1 MSSSTKTDNRK
12 KDILILGKGPTQGLK
27 STRSAEKMYSI
38 NFTKKNKKFCLRS
51 HYNGA
56 NSYLF
61 VNGTEIIKFK
71 AKDWKYLAYS
81 LCLWNISKDW
91 TNDDM
96 KKKGFN
102 GYIYD
107 LSTDYNDIAVWD
119 ILGIHKYLMKKN
131 GIVLKMFR
139 FIKQILISAMML
151 FSSLPNVNSLKCVSL
166 KNQECKVR
174 PVIVDINSNNPILY
188 PFSVK
193 INKCSGNCNNI
204 NDPYAKI
211 WAVDT
216 VKNLNVKVLNLMS
229 RTNETR
235 FIKWHETCKCI
246 CRLDKVI

>member
-1 MSSSTKTDNRK
+1 
-12 KDILILGKGPTQGLK
+12 
-27 STRSAEKMYSI
+27 
-38 NFTKKNKKFCLRS
+38 
-51 HYNGA
+51 
-56 NSYLF
+56 
-61 VNGTEIIKFK
+61 
-71 AKDWKYLAYS
+71 
-81 LCLWNISKDW
+81 
-91 TNDDM
+91 
-96 KKKGFN
+96 
-102 GYIYD
+102 
-107 LSTDYNDIAVWD
+107 
-119 ILGIHKYLMKKN
+119 MKKN

-193 INKCSGNCNNI
+193 INKCGGNCNNI